1 MDFFYHPILGLQFT
15 CGLSLYEID
24 LACIPTDY
32 DWKKSMNLMFEKGV
46 SFVKIEHKEAI
57 TGIHTEITT
66 NAIL

>member
-24 LACIPTDY
+24 LACIPTADFG
-32 DWKKSMNLMFEKGV
+32 DVFKLMNQKGV
-46 SFVKIEHKEAI
+46 YFQNSYKESAI
-57 TGIHTEITT
+57 TVIHTKITT